1 MVKLHGPSESY
12 DLAPRANIFRRDQG
26 NAHNFSAFKRLMR
39 SNNYKTDPLSHGHAC
54 ETICCRDDLEV
65 DYAQGRPTAEK
76 PSGCYDAKATSATLM
91 ASLTV
96 EAESGPT
103 HESLPP
109 FRWDEP

>member
-26 NAHNFSAFKRLMR
+26 NANNFSAFKRLMR

-54 ETICCRDDLEV
+54 ETICCRGDLEV
-65 DYAQGRPTAEK
+65 DAQGRPTAEK